1 MKQYLKE
8 TMGIL
13 SESVLSVDDE
23 KFEKLVTECMET
35 LDNHGKIII
44 SGLGKNVPICEKF
57 VGTMLSLGL
66 EANFMHTNTAVHG
79 DIGMVKD
86 DDLVIALSKSGETAE
101 TIYLVDKL
109 LQRESK
115 VWLFTFNEN
124 PSLKDKVHDVLSAQ
138 LEHEGDKWNLV
149 PSNSTTVNLIILQSI
164 ALEIAKRRN
173 VDLTEF
179 KRNHPGG
186 HIGEILQNA

>member
-1 MKQYLKE
+1 MNQYLKE
-8 TMGIL
+8 TMEIL
-13 SESVLSVDDE
+13 SESVLSVDSE
-23 KFEKLVTECMET
+23 KFEKLVQECMDT
-35 LDNHGKIII
+35 LDNHGKIVI

-86 DDLVIALSKSGETAE
+86 KDLVIALSKSGETAE

-109 LQRESK
+109 LQREAK
-115 VWLFTFNEN
+115 VWLFTFNEDA
-124 PSLKDKVHDVLSAQ
+124 SLKDKVHEVLSAE
-138 LEHEGDKWNLV
+138 LRHEGDKWDLV
-149 PSNSTTVNLIILQSI
+149 PSNSTTVNLIILQSL

-173 VDLTEF
+173 VDLAEF